1 MENCVEK
8 IYCCDRDN
16 NDNALAAA
24 ILANGNRRDNDSPWA
39 MAAMM
44 NGGMNNW
51 MNNPFAYMMMFALFR
66 NGFGGWGGDGFGW
79 GNGQGQQNVEMQNQL
94 QAIRT
99 QLQDN
104 QNSGLLMDAI
114 KGNEFALSQLSQNLQ
129 IDFNVLQKCC
139 CDVQAAIQQVAG
151 QVGFSA
157 ERVINAVNMGD
168 CNVIKALQNC
178 CCQTQK
184 ELIQM
189 AGDIKL
195 QNCQMTGEL
204 RNGQRDLGQAITQG
218 FSQTAF
224 QAQQDKC
231 DIIRAG
237 QDNTQRIIDTLN
249 NHWKDEQAR
258 EIQDLKAALSQK
270 EQTDILTQR
279 IFRANGWNWNGCGC
293 NNGSGCGNG
302 CGF

>member
-1 MENCVEK
+1 MEETVEK
-8 IYCCDRDN
+8 IYCCDRGD

-24 ILANGNRRDNDSPWA
+24 ILAGNNRRDDWGP

-44 NGGMNNW
+44 GGGMNNW
-51 MNNPFAYMMMFALFR
+51 MNNPFAYLMFLALFR
-66 NGFGGWGGDGFGW
+66 NGGFGFGDG
-79 GNGQGQQNVEMQNQL
+79 NGAGVATQGIETQAQL
-94 QAIRT
+94 NAIRT

-104 QNSGLLMDAI
+104 QNADCIKSAI
-114 KGNEFALSQLSQNLQ
+114 QGDGFALSQLAQTLN
-129 IDFNVLQKCC
+129 IDFNTLQKCC

-157 ERVINAVNMGD
+157 ERVINAINLGNTGIITAVKD
-168 CNVIKALQNC
+168 C
-178 CCQTQK
+178 CCTTQK
-184 ELIQM
+184 ELIRM

-218 FSQTAF
+218 FSQVAF

-279 IFRANGWNWNGCGC
+279 IFRANNWNGCGC
-293 NNGSGCGNG
+293 NNGCGCGNG
-302 CGF
+302 CGC